1 MLTSR
6 RAGRLAVCASVAL
19 LAACSSSSTDEASDG
34 SPLSTAAPG
43 TYGEPLD
50 TSAPDPTDVATDPA
64 PSTSAAPSSGARG
77 EATVRITYSGW
88 NAGSGVVE
96 VGGFVPQLVEAGGS
110 CTLTLTQGAAS
121 ATASR
126 EATPDVSTTACGE
139 LTVPGDQLAPG
150 TWSAVLSYES
160 DTASGAS
167 DPVEVQVP

>member
-19 LAACSSSSTDEASDG
+19 LAACSSASTDEASDG
-34 SPLSTAAPG
+34 SPLSTAAPC
-43 TYGEPLD
+43 TYGEPLAP
-50 TSAPDPTDVATDPA
+50 SAPDPTDVATDAA
-64 PSTSAAPSSGARG
+64 PSTSPAPTSGARR
-77 EATVRITYSGW
+77 EATVQITYSGW
-88 NAGSGVVE
+88 NPGSSVVE
-96 VGGFVPQLVEAGGS
+96 IGGFVPQLVEEGGS

-121 ATASR
+121 ASASR

-160 DTASGAS
+160 DRSSGAS
-167 DPVEVQVP
+167 EPVEVQIP